1 MFSVEKEV
9 IRQIGINEILKMI
22 PHRYPFL
29 LVDRVDIIEP
39 NEEAVGLKNITM
51 NEPQFTGHFPENPVM
66 PGVLIIE
73 AMAQTAAVTVMS
85 NQEEGHKKSVF
96 FMSVEN
102 AKFRK
107 PVLPG
112 HQLKMHVVKEQE
124 RRNVYRFRGE
134 ATVDGVLHA
143 EAVFTAMIFEEKK

>member
-1 MFSVEKEV
+1 MEENI
-9 IRQIGINEILKMI
+9 IREIGINEILTLI

-29 LVDRVDIIEP
+29 LVDKVSIIKEG
-39 NEEAVGLKNITM
+39 EEGIGIKNITM

-66 PGVLIIE
+66 PGVLMIE
-73 AMAQTAAVTVMS
+73 AMAQPAAVTVMS
-85 NQEEGHKKSVF
+85 NHADGAKKGVF
-96 FMSVEN
+96 FMSVES

-112 HQLKMHVVKEQE
+112 DQLKMHVTKEVA

-134 ATVDGVLHA
+134 ATVNGVLHA
-143 EAVFTAMIFEEKK
+143 ESTFTAMIFDEK

>member
-1 MFSVEKEV
+1 MSEKKIYNIDEV
-9 IRQIGINEILKMI
+9 MKML

>member
-1 MFSVEKEV
+1 MEKEV
-9 IRQIGINEILKMI
+9 IREIGINEILTMI

-29 LVDRVDIIEP
+29 LVDKVDIIKP
-39 NEEAVGLKNITM
+39 NEEAIGLKNVTM

-73 AMAQTAAVTVMS
+73 AMAQTAAVAVMS

>member
-29 LVDRVDIIEP
+29 LVDKVDIIKP

>member
-1 MFSVEKEV
+1 MEENI
-9 IRQIGINEILKMI
+9 IREIGINEILTLI

-29 LVDRVDIIEP
+29 LVDKVSIIKEG
-39 NEEAVGLKNITM
+39 EEGIGVKNITM

-66 PGVLIIE
+66 PGVLMIE

-85 NQEEGHKKSVF
+85 NHADGAKKGVF
-96 FMSVEN
+96 FMSVES

-112 HQLKMHVVKEQE
+112 DQLKMHVTKEVA

-134 ATVDGVLHA
+134 ATVNGVLHA
-143 EAVFTAMIFEEKK
+143 ESTFTAMIFDEK

>member
-1 MFSVEKEV
+1 MEKEV

-29 LVDRVDIIEP
+29 LVDKVDIIKQ
-39 NEEAVGLKNITM
+39 NEEAIGLKNITM

-124 RRNVYRFRGE
+124 RRNVYRLRGE

-143 EAVFTAMIFEEKK
+143 EAVFTALIFEEK

>member
-1 MFSVEKEV
+1 MEKEV

>member
-1 MFSVEKEV
+1 MEENIVRE
-9 IRQIGINEILKMI
+9 IGINEILKLI

-29 LVDRVDIIEP
+29 LVDKVSVVKEG
-39 NEEAVGLKNITM
+39 EEGIGVKNVTM
-51 NEPQFTGHFPENPVM
+51 NEPQFTGHFPDNPVM

-85 NQEEGHKKSVF
+85 SQEDGSKKGVF
-96 FMSVEN
+96 FMSVES

-112 HQLKMHVVKEQE
+112 DRLEMRVTKEAA

-134 ATVDGVLHA
+134 ASVNGVLHA
-143 EAVFTAMIFEEKK
+143 EAVFTAMIFDEK

>member
-1 MFSVEKEV
+1 MEENIVRE
-9 IRQIGINEILKMI
+9 IGINEILKLI

-29 LVDRVDIIEP
+29 LVDKVSIVKEG
-39 NEEAVGLKNITM
+39 EEGIGLKNITM

-66 PGVLIIE
+66 PGVLMIE

-85 NQEEGHKKSVF
+85 AQEAGAKKGVF
-96 FMSVEN
+96 FMSVES

-112 HQLKMHVVKEQE
+112 DQLKMHVVKELA
-124 RRNVYRFRGE
+124 RRNVYRFRAE
-134 ATVDGVLHA
+134 ATVNGALHA
-143 EAVFTAMIFEEKK
+143 EATFTAMIFDEQKD

>member
-1 MFSVEKEV
+1 MEKEV
-9 IRQIGINEILKMI
+9 IREIGINEILKMI

>member
-1 MFSVEKEV
+1 MEKEV

-29 LVDRVDIIEP
+29 LVDKVDIIKQ
-39 NEEAVGLKNITM
+39 NEEAIGLKNITM

-124 RRNVYRFRGE
+124 PGNVYRFRGE

>member
-1 MFSVEKEV
+1 MEENIVREIK
-9 IRQIGINEILKMI
+9 IGEILKLI

-29 LVDRVDIIEP
+29 LVDKVEIIEEG
-39 NEEAVGLKNITM
+39 EEGIGVKNVTM

-85 NQEEGHKKSVF
+85 AQEEGVKKGVF
-96 FMSVEN
+96 FMSIES

-107 PVLPG
+107 PILPG
-112 HQLKMHVVKEQE
+112 DQVRMYVKKELA

-134 ATVDGVLHA
+134 AKVDGVLHA
-143 EAVFTAMIFEEKK
+143 EAVFTAMIFDEK

>member
-1 MFSVEKEV
+1 MEENI
-9 IRQIGINEILKMI
+9 IREIGINEILTLI

-29 LVDRVDIIEP
+29 LVDKVSIIKEG
-39 NEEAVGLKNITM
+39 EEGIGIKNITM

-66 PGVLIIE
+66 PGVLMIE

-85 NQEEGHKKSVF
+85 NHADGAKKGVF
-96 FMSVEN
+96 FMSVES

-112 HQLKMHVVKEQE
+112 DQLKMHVTKEVA

-134 ATVDGVLHA
+134 ATVNGVLHA
-143 EAVFTAMIFEEKK
+143 ESTFPAMIFDEK

>member
-1 MFSVEKEV
+1 MEENI
-9 IRQIGINEILKMI
+9 IREIGINEILTLI

-29 LVDRVDIIEP
+29 LVDKVSIIKEG
-39 NEEAVGLKNITM
+39 EEGIGIKNITM

-66 PGVLIIE
+66 PGVLMIE

-85 NQEEGHKKSVF
+85 NHADGAKKGVF
-96 FMSVEN
+96 FMSVES

-112 HQLKMHVVKEQE
+112 DQLKMHVTKEVA

-134 ATVDGVLHA
+134 ATVNGVLHA
-143 EAVFTAMIFEEKK
+143 ESTFTAMIFDEK

>member
-1 MFSVEKEV
+1 MEKEV
-9 IRQIGINEILKMI
+9 VRQIGINEILTMI

-29 LVDRVDIIEP
+29 LVDKVDIIKP
-39 NEEAVGLKNITM
+39 NEEAIGLKNVTK

-124 RRNVYRFRGE
+124 RRNDYRFRGE
-134 ATVDGVLHA
+134 ATVDGALHA

>member
-1 MFSVEKEV
+1 MEKEV
-9 IRQIGINEILKMI
+9 IREIGINEILKMI

-29 LVDRVDIIEP
+29 LVDKVDIIKQ
-39 NEEAVGLKNITM
+39 NEEAIGLTNITM

>member
-1 MFSVEKEV
+1 MEKEV

-29 LVDRVDIIEP
+29 LVDRVDIIAP

>member
-1 MFSVEKEV
+1 MEKEV

-29 LVDRVDIIEP
+29 LVDKVDIIEP

-66 PGVLIIE
+66 PGVLIVE

-134 ATVDGVLHA
+134 ATVGGVLHA

>member
-1 MFSVEKEV
+1 MEKEV

-29 LVDRVDIIEP
+29 LVDKVDIIEP

-66 PGVLIIE
+66 PGVLIVE

-134 ATVDGVLHA
+134 ATVDGVMHA

>member
-1 MFSVEKEV
+1 MEEKIVRE
-9 IRQIGINEILKMI
+9 IGINEILKLI

-29 LVDRVDIIEP
+29 LVDKVGIVKEG
-39 NEEAVGLKNITM
+39 EEGIGVKNITM

-66 PGVLIIE
+66 PGVLMIE

-85 NQEEGHKKSVF
+85 AQEEGVKKGVF
-96 FMSVEN
+96 FMSVES

-112 HQLKMHVVKEQE
+112 DRLEMRVVKELA
-124 RRNVYRFRGE
+124 RRNVYRFRAE
-134 ATVDGVLHA
+134 ATVDGILHA
-143 EAVFTAMIFEEKK
+143 EAVFTAMIFDEKKA

>member
-1 MFSVEKEV
+1 MEKEV
-9 IRQIGINEILKMI
+9 IREIGINEILKMI

-29 LVDRVDIIEP
+29 LVDKVDIIKP

>member
-1 MFSVEKEV
+1 MQENI
-9 IRQIGINEILKMI
+9 IREIGINEILKLI

-29 LVDRVDIIEP
+29 LVDKVDIIKQ
-39 NEEAVGLKNITM
+39 NEEAIGLKNITM

>member
-1 MFSVEKEV
+1 MEKEV

-73 AMAQTAAVTVMS
+73 AIAQTAAVTVMS

>member
-1 MFSVEKEV
+1 MEENIVREV
-9 IRQIGINEILKMI
+9 KIGEILKLI

-29 LVDRVDIIEP
+29 LVDKVDIITEG
-39 NEEAVGLKNITM
+39 EEGIGVKNVTM

-85 NQEEGHKKSVF
+85 AEKDEAKKGVF
-96 FMSVEN
+96 FMSVES

-107 PVLPG
+107 PILPG
-112 HQLKMHVVKEQE
+112 DQVKMHVKKELA

-134 ATVDGVLHA
+134 AMVNGALHA
-143 EAVFTAMIFEEKK
+143 EAVFTAMIFDEK

>member
-1 MFSVEKEV
+1 MEKEV
-9 IRQIGINEILKMI
+9 IRQIGINEILTMI

-29 LVDRVDIIEP
+29 LVDKVDILKL
-39 NEEAVGLKNITM
+39 NEEAIGLKNVTM

>member
-1 MFSVEKEV
+1 MEKEV
-9 IRQIGINEILKMI
+9 IREIGINEILKMI

-29 LVDRVDIIEP
+29 LVDKVDIIKQ
-39 NEEAVGLKNITM
+39 NEEAIGLKNITM